1 MPSKLQFP
9 VHINFHENQHILW
22 KPCWLIRLGYD
33 KIIFCLANIRF
44 ALANIMRDAC
54 YLL

>member
-1 MPSKLQFP
+1 MPCKLQFS
-9 VHINFHENQHILW
+9 VHINFHEKQHILW
-22 KPCWLIRLGYD
+22 KPRWLIRLGYD

-44 ALANIMRDAC
+44 ALANIMCDAY